1 MASEAGTRRVA
12 INIDTY
18 VCLYALYVIFSV
30 IHVDEEEEANGGRLE
45 RLAVDAEVIFSRRRD
60 GRFGAVMRTTDVARY
75 HLSYCLYWVGVDV
88 LDIRGS
94 RILGV

>member
-30 IHVDEEEEANGGRLE
+30 IHVDEEEEEANGGRLE
-45 RLAVDAEVIFSRRRD
+45 RLTVVATVDL
-60 GRFGAVMRTTDVARY
+60 GRQCGLPT
-75 HLSYCLYWVGVDV
+75 S
-88 LDIRGS
+88 LDIICHIVYIGLASMS
-94 RILGV
+94 RIFEVVGYWGYRMN